1 MDDNRFDSIARQLG
15 SGSSRR
21 AVLKGLLGIGGVAA
35 VGLTV
40 HGQTDA
46 ARRGFTGPFGPTPVP
61 TPTCAP
67 DGAPCNLSNPGACC
81 SQCCTTTDNGAG
93 PTLCCDDEEFPV

>member
-1 MDDNRFDSIARQLG
+1 MDDKRFDSIARQLG

-21 AVLKGLLGIGGVAA
+21 AVLKGLLGVGAVAA

-67 DGAPCNLSNPGACC
+67 DGDPCNLSHPEACC
-81 SQCCTTTDNGAG
+81 SQCCTTTDNGNG
-93 PTLCCDDEEFPV
+93 PTLCCDDAAFPV

>member
-1 MDDNRFDSIARQLG
+1 MDDKRFDSIARQLG

-21 AVLKGLLGIGGVAA
+21 AVLKGLLGVGAVAA

-67 DGAPCNLSNPGACC
+67 DGAPCSLSNPGACC
-81 SQCCTTTDNGAG
+81 SLCCTTTDNGAG
-93 PTLCCDDEEFPV
+93 PTICCDDSEFPG